1 MLTKPNLTGVA
12 ETLLLPLYIRATE
25 SRRPDAIVKDLMV
38 ENLIDSLDYD
48 FSEFKFDKD
57 DQVGIILRVRQ
68 FDLFSRDFLTRNPNA
83 VVVHLG
89 CGLDSR
95 FERVDNGLLE
105 WYDLDLP
112 EVIDLRRQLLGGERP
127 RYHLLSCSM
136 FERAWQTELSG
147 LQPRPFLFLAEG
159 VWMYFEKSQI
169 RQLVLSLCE
178 HFPGAE
184 LVFDGFSPLVVW
196 ANNRL
201 LGRIRIRARYSFA
214 LMNGKD
220 LEGWGGG
227 IRLLKEWRYFDCD
240 EPRLAHVGW
249 ARHIPLLAKSS
260 GIFHYRLGGGT

>member
-1 MLTKPNLTGVA
+1 MRPNLTGVA

-25 SRRPDAIVKDLMV
+25 SQRPDAIVKDLVV
-38 ENLIDSLDYD
+38 EKLIKSLDYD
-48 FSEFKFDKD
+48 FSEFKFDKE

-68 FDLFSRDFLTRNPNA
+68 FDIFTRDFLTRNPNA

-95 FERVDNGLLE
+95 FERVDNGLVE

-112 EVIDLRRQLLGGERP
+112 EVIDLRRELLGGERS
-127 RYHLLSCSM
+127 RYRQMNCSM
-136 FERAWQTELSG
+136 FENAWLDILSL

-159 VWMYFEKSQI
+159 VFMYFPESQI
-169 RQLVLSLCE
+169 RRLVLSLCQR
-178 HFPGAE
+178 FPGAE

-196 ANNRL
+196 ANNRVL
-201 LGRIRIRARYSFA
+201 KRAKIHAHYSFA
-214 LMNGKD
+214 LTNGKD

-240 EPRLAHVGW
+240 EPRLANVRW

-260 GIFHYRLGGGT
+260 GIFHYRLGGST